1 MCIETSRLNSYKLSL
16 HVSHDRQLSNFNPTH
31 FNNGFVLV
39 FCFYSAHDLPARF
52 CFVSI
57 YLKLLYHIEIVSRWV
72 DERKR
77 KEMFKEQLKDIENWR
92 WKTTIARIFFLS
104 LKRKW
109 QNCRKI
115 GKKTCTKK
123 RHHLRTQKDDTK
135 HIEIKKKNPY
145 DFQIKTVLYL
155 TGISFSFFSFH
166 YRFKRGRKPDLYG
179 RDTGLVVRADVS
191 WPAIRRRSG
200 RPDGNWRTRSM
211 EGVGRWRR
219 DPWCRIAKPLGNS
232 CSEMRPSIHCRTDR
246 RTESC

>member
-92 WKTTIARIFFLS
+92 WKTTIARIFFFVFKEKMAKLQENREKKHVQKS
-104 LKRKW
+104 A
-109 QNCRKI
+109 I
-115 GKKTCTKK
+115 IYAHKKTIQNT
-123 RHHLRTQKDDTK
+123 LRL
-135 HIEIKKKNPY
+135 KKKTHMTS
-145 DFQIKTVLYL
+145 K
-155 TGISFSFFSFH
+155 
-166 YRFKRGRKPDLYG
+166 
-179 RDTGLVVRADVS
+179 
-191 WPAIRRRSG
+191 
-200 RPDGNWRTRSM
+200 
-211 EGVGRWRR
+211 
-219 DPWCRIAKPLGNS
+219 
-232 CSEMRPSIHCRTDR
+232 
-246 RTESC
+246 

>member
-1 MCIETSRLNSYKLSL
+1 M
-16 HVSHDRQLSNFNPTH
+16 
-31 FNNGFVLV
+31 
-39 FCFYSAHDLPARF
+39 
-52 CFVSI
+52 
-57 YLKLLYHIEIVSRWV
+57 
-72 DERKR
+72 
-77 KEMFKEQLKDIENWR
+77 
-92 WKTTIARIFFLS
+92 S